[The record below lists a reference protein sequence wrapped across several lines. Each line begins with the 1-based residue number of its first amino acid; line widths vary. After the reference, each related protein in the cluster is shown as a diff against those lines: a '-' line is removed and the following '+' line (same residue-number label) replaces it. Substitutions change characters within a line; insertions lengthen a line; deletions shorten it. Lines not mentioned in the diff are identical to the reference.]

1 MPSSRSSMISHHSW
15 SEFLSTKPF
24 PMSRVAPISSDHQ
37 CPRAV
42 LGFPISAGA
51 ARTKRLSRYYE
62 LHIWRTGLF
71 AILPLAIIP
80 MMG

>member
-1 MPSSRSSMISHHSW
+1 VERISIDETFSD
-15 SEFLSTKPF
+15 
-24 PMSRVAPISSDHQ
+24 VAGCTHLFGPPAEIASAIRRR
-37 CPRAV
+37 PRAV